1 MGNFVYLN
9 GQILPSDKAQISAN
23 DRGFLFGDGLI
34 ETFRTYKQAPFMLK
48 SHLNRL
54 AESAKAL
61 GINMPDAEQL
71 KQAVYDCIEKNA
83 IAEAKVRI
91 TLTRG
96 SSLNGSLYEEI
107 SEPTVL
113 ITASE
118 LNPAAFSSAG
128 QGVKA
133 ISGEDKR
140 SFLSSHKNLSMMASV
155 ASFRQ
160 VAEKGAFDMIQVTR
174 RGFVTEG
181 LRSNV
186 FIVLDGIL
194 LTPPLGSGVLAG
206 ITRQIALNIARRNGL
221 KVEEDGIV
229 GQDLNSA
236 EEIFLT
242 NSISEIVPVTSL
254 NGQPVAGG
262 QVGRLTSTIQ
272 KGYCLLVENWLEQI
286 GLAVIR

>member
-9 GQILPSDKAQISAN
+9 GQILPSDKAQISAT

-34 ETFRTYKQAPFMLK
+34 ETLRTYKQAPFMLK

-61 GINMPDAEQL
+61 GINIPDAEQL
-71 KQAVYDCIEKNA
+71 KQAVYDCVEKNG

-96 SSLNGSLYEEI
+96 SSLKGSLYEETE
-107 SEPTVL
+107 SPTVL
-113 ITASE
+113 ITVSE
-118 LNPAAFSSAG
+118 LNPAALSSTQ

-133 ISGEDKR
+133 VSGEDKR
-140 SFLSSHKNLSMMASV
+140 SLLSSHKNLSMMASV

-160 VAEKGAFDMIQVTR
+160 VAEKDAFDMIQVTR

-194 LTPPLGSGVLAG
+194 LTPPLGSRVLAG

-229 GQDLNSA
+229 GQDLKSA

-242 NSISEIVPVTSL
+242 NSVSEIIPVTSL
-254 NGQPVAGG
+254 NSQPVAGG

-272 KGYCLLVENWLEQI
+272 RGYRLLVENWLEQI
-286 GLAVIR
+286 GLAVLR